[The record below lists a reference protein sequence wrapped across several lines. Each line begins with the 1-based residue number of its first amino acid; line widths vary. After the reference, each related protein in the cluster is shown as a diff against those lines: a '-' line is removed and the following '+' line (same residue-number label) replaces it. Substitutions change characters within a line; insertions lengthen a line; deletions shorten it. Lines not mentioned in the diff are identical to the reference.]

1 MNKEKLE
8 QFIRLLQ
15 KVKRQPQGVFD
26 IGLIIEEPS
35 AEKSVSGEKI
45 FREIKNI
52 VPIERI
58 VYNNSTDDENTTQKL
73 ISVFRK
79 KNWAFLEIKKD
90 IGSLFFNQLKHLSNH
105 NFLQL
110 LNYNNQDVFE
120 IKMPEDTRIIV
131 FAERNFIE
139 NKITYPHF
147 YRFFGPTLS
156 IK

>member
-1 MNKEKLE
+1 MDNEKLK

-26 IGLIIEEPS
+26 IGLIVKEPS
-35 AEKSVSGEKI
+35 AKKSISGEKI

-52 VPIERI
+52 VPIEKI
-58 VYNNSTDDENTTQKL
+58 VYDSSTDDENTIQKL
-73 ISVFRK
+73 ISVFQK

-90 IGSLFFNQLKHLSNH
+90 IGSPFLNQLKHLSNR
-105 NFLQL
+105 NFLQI

-120 IKMPEDTRIIV
+120 IKMPEDTRIVV
-131 FAERNFIE
+131 FAERDFIE

-147 YRFFGPTLS
+147 YRIFGPTLS

>member
-15 KVKRQPQGVFD
+15 KVKRQPQRVFD
-26 IGLIIEEPS
+26 IGLIIKEPS
-35 AEKSVSGEKI
+35 AEKSVSGEKV

-52 VPIERI
+52 APIEKI
-58 VYNNSTDDENTTQKL
+58 IYDNSMDDENAIQKL
-73 ISVFRK
+73 INVFRK

-90 IGSLFFNQLKHLSNH
+90 ISSLFLNQLKHLSNR

-120 IKMPEDTRIIV
+120 IKMPEDTKIIV
-131 FAERNFIE
+131 FAERDFIE

-147 YRFFGPTLS
+147 YRLFGPTLS